1 MAGQPGG
8 STEVPA
14 LPQHQF
20 PPFDTQTFPSQVLW
34 LAITFVALYLLMGRI
49 ALPRIGTILE
59 QRQQRI
65 SGDLAQAQ
73 HLKDQT
79 DAAVAAYEK
88 ALADARANAQ
98 GLLSDSRQRQTAQ
111 AQARRKELDAALN
124 GKIAEAEK
132 AVANAKSAAMV
143 NVRGIATEAAAAIV
157 ERLIGSAPASREAV
171 AAAVA
176 DVLKS

>member
-1 MAGQPGG
+1 MADQPSG

-14 LPQHQF
+14 IAQHQF

-34 LAITFVALYLLMGRI
+34 LAVTFVVLYLLMGRI

-59 QRQQRI
+59 ERQQRI

-73 HLKDQT
+73 RLKDET

-88 ALADARANAQ
+88 ALSDARANAQ
-98 GLLSDSRQRQTAQ
+98 ALVSDSRQRQTAE
-111 AQARRKELDAALN
+111 AEARRKELDAALN
-124 GKIAEAEK
+124 AKIAEAEK

-143 NVRGIATEAAAAIV
+143 N
-157 ERLIGSAPASREAV
+157 
-171 AAAVA
+171 
-176 DVLKS
+176 